1 MSFMEHIAS
10 TTDCVTHRSAR
21 SISAMAFHGGRSR
34 ETFPAPATRAFAR
47 QASLAEGLPISVAS
61 LIADDTAQVWQTLCA
76 RGAKKMA
83 PKRSEAGRH
92 QSEGATVSGL

>member
-61 LIADDTAQVWQTLCA
+61 LIAAQVWQTLCA